1 MKKNS
6 GTVGTIVGIILSVI
20 IACATILLIALK
32 FENLKIYDWLLVAF
46 FAVIGLIDG
55 YLCHNLLHETGHLIF
70 AKLKGAKIFEVAFC
84 GFVFTSGKKPKIN
97 LKSGVGGWTS
107 FVPSKPSQS
116 EKVLNASLY
125 GGLTGS
131 FLSLLISYALFQV
144 GRLIL
149 SPSLIVAF
157 GFYNAVNFYLIVLNF
172 FSLKSGTDG
181 LLMIN
186 KNGKTNDYFLYK
198 VAELEYQSHMLNG
211 KAAEEIEKLT
221 ATNYDSPTIFDVE
234 KSLQEGKFVAAKDY
248 IEKIISDGK
257 IDDNGLIDL
266 LLEDLF
272 IASVHETI
280 DVIEKKAEK
289 VYSYILEPDSLLSY
303 RAAIFYRRCTGETAW
318 ADGLEKTYF
327 KLIESCPLEG
337 LKKQEK
343 RIYDLYTAF

>member
-6 GTVGTIVGIILSVI
+6 GTVGAVVGIVLSVA
-20 IACATILLIALK
+20 IACSAIFLIVLK
-32 FENLKIYDWLLVAF
+32 FDNLKIYDWFLIAF
-46 FAVIGLIDG
+46 FAVIGLIGG

-70 AKLKGAKIFEVAFC
+70 AKLSGAKIFEVAFC
-84 GFVFTSGKKPKIN
+84 GFVFTSGEKPKID

-107 FVPSKPSQS
+107 FIPSEPSKS
-116 EKVLNASLY
+116 EKVLTASLN
-125 GGLTGS
+125 GGLVGS
-131 FLSLLISYALFQV
+131 LLSLFISYALFQV
-144 GRLIL
+144 GRSIL
-149 SPSLIVAF
+149 SYSLITVF

-172 FSLKSGTDG
+172 FSFKSGTDG

-186 KNGKTNDYFLYK
+186 TNGKTNDYFLYK

-211 KAAEEIEKLT
+211 KSAEEIEKLT
-221 ATNYDSPTIFDVE
+221 AANYDAPTIFDVE
-234 KSLQEGKFVAAKDY
+234 KCLQCGNFVAAKAF
-248 IEKIISDGK
+248 IEKIISNGK

-272 IASVHETI
+272 IATVHEQI
-280 DVIEKKAEK
+280 DVIEDKAEK
-289 VYSYILEPDSLLSY
+289 VYSYVLEPDSLLSY

-327 KLIESCPLEG
+327 KLIEDCPLEG

-343 RIYDLYTAF
+343 HIYELYTAF